1 MTTDFEQLLHGKK
14 PKKVNV
20 IFPSL
25 VVQLVK
31 NPPAM
36 QETWV
41 LSLGWEDALK
51 KRKATHSIFWPGEFH
66 GLVQGVAKS
75 WTRLRDFQSIV
86 FRVET

>member
-1 MTTDFEQLLHGKK
+1 MTTDFEQLLLGKK

-41 LSLGWEDALK
+41 LPTGWEDALK
-51 KRKATHSIFWPGEFH
+51 KRKSIHSIF
-66 GLVQGVAKS
+66 
-75 WTRLRDFQSIV
+75 
-86 FRVET
+86 